1 MKNVFFALV
10 CLFAGLTV
18 CAAQFDYSTYQK
30 TALNKRAD
38 YLRSCD
44 VIKAGNPMTA
54 KLQLAAM
61 LQPLFKAGQKVTAQ
75 DIIKKACELNPNYT
89 AQSDAVL
96 VATIRTMSDVCTL
109 EQTKAFYQTLK
120 NKQFANWA
128 GREYMAHLHRKKKFA
143 QILQLQIPGDMNMY
157 DTNTKRLAAI
167 RLKNRQKVWEYS
179 VKMFDQFYVPNAK
192 LAMDIIKKMFELRPK
207 TVTNEQVAQFLKM
220 IGDKYPTPGTDF
232 ETWRGFMGFVG
243 FRYKSITG
251 KDLFNN

>member
-18 CAAQFDYSTYQK
+18 CAAQFDYSTYRK
-30 TALNKRAD
+30 TAPNKRAD

-44 VIKAGNPMTA
+44 VIKAGNPYTA

-89 AQSDAVL
+89 AQSDVVL
-96 VATIRTMSDVCTL
+96 AATIKTMSDVCTL

-120 NKQFANWA
+120 NNKQLLIV
-128 GREYMAHLHRKKKFA
+128 GKKYMQHLYRHKKYT
-143 QILQLQIPGDMNMY
+143 QVLQLQIQEDYKIISIKCN
-157 DTNTKRLAAI
+157 AAY
-167 RLKNRQKVWEYS
+167 RLKNRQKVWECG
-179 VKMFDQFYVPNAK
+179 VKLFDQYYVQNATV
-192 LAMDIIKKMFELRPK
+192 AMSLIKRMFELRPK

-220 IGDKYPTPGTDF
+220 IGDKYPTPETDF

>member
-18 CAAQFDYSTYQK
+18 CAAQFDYKTYQK
-30 TALNKRAD
+30 TDFNKRGD

-44 VIKAGNPMTA
+44 VIKDRSVMAEM
-54 KLQLAAM
+54 QLEAM

-89 AQSDAVL
+89 AQSDVVL
-96 VATIRTMSDVCTL
+96 AATIKTMSNVCTL
-109 EQTKAFYQTLK
+109 GQTKAFYQTLK
-120 NKQFANWA
+120 NNKQLSMV
-128 GREYMAHLHRKKKFA
+128 GQKYMYHLYRHKKYT
-143 QILQLQIPGDMNMY
+143 QVLQLQVQEDFTR
-157 DTNTKRLAAI
+157 TNIKYNAAS
-167 RLKNRQKVWEYS
+167 RLKNRQKVWECG
-179 VKMFDQFYVPNAK
+179 VKLFDQYYVPNATV
-192 LAMDIIKKMFELRPK
+192 AMNIIKRMFELRPK

>member
-10 CLFAGLTV
+10 CLFVGLTV
-18 CAAQFDYSTYQK
+18 CAAQYDYDTYRK
-30 TALNKRAD
+30 TAPSKRGD

-44 VIKAGNPMTA
+44 VIKTSTTMAQV
-54 KLQLAAM
+54 QLVAM
-61 LQPLFKAGQKVTAQ
+61 LQPLFKVGQKVTAQ

-89 AQSDAVL
+89 AQSDVVL
-96 VATIRTMSDVCTL
+96 AATITTMSNVCTL

-120 NKQFANWA
+120 NKQLPMANK
-128 GREYMAHLHRKKKFA
+128 EYMYHLYKNKKYT
-143 QILQLQIPGDMNMY
+143 QVLQLQVQETTY
-157 DTNTKRLAAI
+157 TKTNIKYNAAI
-167 RLKNRQKVWEYS
+167 RLKNRQKVWECG
-179 VKMFDQFYVPNAK
+179 VKLFDQYYVPNATI
-192 LAMDIIKKMFELRPK
+192 AMNIIKKMFGLRPK
-207 TVTNEQVAQFLKM
+207 SVTNEQVAQFLKM